1 MPISYFEPWSPAYQP
16 SSELETE
23 YKGFKI
29 RKRIELNLYCI
40 ICPDGKE
47 LHKSLEGDYTKME
60 LLKGQIDRF
69 LEEHGTIHAA
79 FIDMPEPKRGRGRP
93 KRIMTLIEELVA
105 KSETEDN

>member
-1 MPISYFEPWSPAYQP
+1 MPISYFEPWLPAYQP

-40 ICPDGKE
+40 VCPEGKE
-47 LHKSLEGDYTKME
+47 LHKSLAGDFTKME

-69 LEEHGTIHAA
+69 LVEHGTIHAA
-79 FIDMPEPKRGRGRP
+79 LADLPIPKRGRGRP
-93 KRIMTLIEELVA
+93 QKWRTPIEELVA
-105 KSETEDN
+105 QSEKRN

>member
-23 YKGFKI
+23 YEGFKI

-40 ICPDGKE
+40 VCPDGKE
-47 LHKSLEGDYTKME
+47 LHKSLEGDFTKLE
-60 LLKGQIDRF
+60 LLKAQIDRF

-79 FIDMPEPKRGRGRP
+79 FSDLTTPKRGRGRP
-93 KRIMTLIEELVA
+93 PIKRKPIEELVA
-105 KSETEDN
+105 QSEKYN